1 MHMNVWW
8 LIDLNWV
15 KQSETPEPH
24 DFPPE
29 ILQRLQPPP
38 NNFSIST
45 AITQSSQQQTGVR
58 QSLLKN
64 LCDIKPPGSRF
75 CWDSLAKR
83 HNEPPKKWLQNTAGV
98 STEQHKHPEILQP
111 NHGPRASRG
120 FTWILK
126 SQMRNGSRS
135 CALLFLTSQKY
146 LQFCCF
152 YHNRAKVFP

>member
-1 MHMNVWW
+1 MVINR
-8 LIDLNWV
+8 
-15 KQSETPEPH
+15 SELSKTIRDSREPH

-38 NNFSIST
+38 NNFSIDT

-64 LCDIKPPGSRF
+64 LCDTKPPGV
-75 CWDSLAKR
+75 KR
-83 HNEPPKKWLQNTAGV
+83 HNELPKKWLWNTAGV
-98 STEQHKHPEILQP
+98 TTEQHKHPEILQP

-120 FTWILK
+120 FTCILK
-126 SQMRNGSRS
+126 SQMRNGSHS
-135 CALLFLTSQKY
+135 CALLFLTSQKC
-146 LQFCCF
+146 LKFCSF